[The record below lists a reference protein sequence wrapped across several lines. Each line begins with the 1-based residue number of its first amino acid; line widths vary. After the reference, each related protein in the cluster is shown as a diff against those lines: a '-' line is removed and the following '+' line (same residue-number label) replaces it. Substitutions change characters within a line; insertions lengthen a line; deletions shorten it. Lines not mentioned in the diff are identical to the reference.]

1 MGLALTLE
9 RGPRH
14 RGRGRWQLLGLLAVV
29 IGPMLLASAMYRWQF
44 WVPQT
49 RSYHGELIATG
60 QTPADLG
67 VAGDWS
73 GAADEEQ
80 TPWLLLVTAADD
92 CDADCRQLV
101 YLVRQIHI
109 ALGRDAGRAGHA
121 LAHGAA
127 LPVDYAAEL
136 RAAYPE
142 LRLLELDAE
151 RYRQQPAAP
160 GPQLWI
166 VDPHGNLV
174 LRYPPGSD
182 GKRILDDLR
191 HLLKVSQIG

>member
-1 MGLALTLE
+1 MGSTLTLE
-9 RGPRH
+9 RPPLR
-14 RGRGRWQLLGLLAVV
+14 RGKGRWQLLGLLAVV

-67 VAGDWS
+67 VAGNW
-73 GAADEEQ
+73 GNELEDEPRWQ
-80 TPWLLLVTAADD
+80 LLVTTAGD
-92 CDADCRQLV
+92 CRSDCRQLV
-101 YLVRQIHI
+101 YLARQIHI
-109 ALGRDAGRAGHA
+109 GLGREAARAGHN

-127 LPVDYAAEL
+127 LPADYAAEL
-136 RAAYPE
+136 QADYPQ

-151 RYRQQPAAP
+151 RYPEEGA
-160 GPQLWI
+160 QLWL

-174 LRYPPGSD
+174 LRYAAGND
-182 GKRILDDLR
+182 GKQILEDLR
-191 HLLKVSQIG
+191 YLLKISQIG

>member
-9 RGPRH
+9 REAPR
-14 RGRGRWQLLGLLAVV
+14 RGRWQLLGLLAVV

-67 VAGDWS
+67 VAGGWGS
-73 GAADEEQ
+73 AADEEQ
-80 TPWLLLVTAADD
+80 APWQLLVTSADD
-92 CDADCRQLV
+92 CRADCRQLV
-101 YLVRQIHI
+101 YLARQIHI
-109 ALGRDAGRAGHA
+109 ALGRDASRAGHS

-127 LPVDYAAEL
+127 LPADYAAEL
-136 RAAYPE
+136 RAAYPR

-151 RYRQQPAAP
+151 RYRQQPALDGA
-160 GPQLWI
+160 QLWI

-174 LRYPPGSD
+174 LRYGAGSN
-182 GKRILDDLR
+182 GKQILEDLR
-191 HLLKVSQIG
+191 HLLKISQIG

>member
-9 RGPRH
+9 REAPR
-14 RGRGRWQLLGLLAVV
+14 RGRWQLLGLLAVV

-67 VAGDWS
+67 VAGGWGS
-73 GAADEEQ
+73 AVDEEQ
-80 TPWLLLVTAADD
+80 APWQLLVTSADD
-92 CDADCRQLV
+92 CTADCRQLV
-101 YLVRQIHI
+101 YLARQIHI
-109 ALGRDAGRAGHA
+109 ALGRDAGRAGHS

-127 LPVDYAAEL
+127 LPADYAAEL
-136 RAAYPE
+136 HAAYPR

-151 RYRQQPAAP
+151 RYRQQPALDGA
-160 GPQLWI
+160 QLWI

-174 LRYPPGSD
+174 LRYGASSN
-182 GKRILDDLR
+182 GKQILEDLR
-191 HLLKVSQIG
+191 HLLKISQIG